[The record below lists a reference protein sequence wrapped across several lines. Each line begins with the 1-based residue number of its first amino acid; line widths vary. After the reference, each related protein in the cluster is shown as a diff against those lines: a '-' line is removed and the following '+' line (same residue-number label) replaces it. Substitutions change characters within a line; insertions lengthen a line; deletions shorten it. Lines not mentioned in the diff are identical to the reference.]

1 MRDRAILMLFAIY
14 GLREGEVAKLR
25 LDHLD
30 WEHDRLHVPRV
41 KRRETQVYPLLP
53 SVGNAILQYLERVR
67 RPSPHREVF
76 LTLRSPYGPLS
87 PGALY
92 HVAAHRLKTLGVKT
106 ASLVAFLKAL

>member
-30 WEHDRLHVPRV
+30 WEHDRSHVPRV

-67 RPSPHREVF
+67 RPSHIARC
-76 LTLRSPYGPLS
+76 S
-87 PGALY
+87 
-92 HVAAHRLKTLGVKT
+92 
-106 ASLVAFLKAL
+106 